1 MKVAVTGSSGLI
13 GSALIA
19 GLLADGHEVVRLV
32 RRPPHAAAGEV
43 RWDPHAADAG
53 LGSLDGLHGV
63 DACLHLAGAGVAD
76 RRWTARYKAEVRA
89 SRVLGTRAL
98 AGTLARLNPRPSVLV
113 SASAIGYYGSGA
125 DGVDESAPAGKGFLA
140 RVVHDWEEAA
150 DPARAAGI
158 RVVHPRSGL
167 VLAKDGGMLGKLLP
181 LARRGLCP
189 RFGSGTQLMSWI
201 ALPDEIAA
209 LRFLLDREDVAGP
222 VNLTAPTPVTNAAFT
237 AALHAALGRRDH
249 PWLRVP
255 APLLRLGMGEASAEL
270 LSSASVAPARLTAAG
285 YEFRYPALAD
295 ALDAE
300 LSFATTSKP
309 LSRGPRRWRRPRG
322 SRRR

>member
-19 GLLADGHEVVRLV
+19 GLLADGHEVVRMV
-32 RRPPHAAAGEV
+32 RRPPRAAGEV
-43 RWDPHAADAG
+43 RWDPHAADGG

-63 DACLHLAGAGVAD
+63 DACAHLAGAGVAD
-76 RRWTARYKAEVRA
+76 HRWTARYKAEVRA

-98 AGTLARLNPRPSVLV
+98 AGALARLDPRPSVLV
-113 SASAIGYYGSGA
+113 SASAIGYYGSAAAG
-125 DGVDESAPAGKGFLA
+125 GVDESAGAGKGFLA

-167 VLAKDGGMLGKLLP
+167 VLAEDGGMLGKLLP

-201 ALPDEIAA
+201 SLPDEIAA
-209 LRFLLDREDVAGP
+209 LRFLLAREDVAGP

-237 AALHAALGRRDH
+237 AALHAAVGKPDR

-255 APLLRLGMGEASAEL
+255 APLLRIGMGEASVEL

-285 YEFRYPALAD
+285 YTFRYPTIAEALH
-295 ALDAE
+295 AE
-300 LSFATTSKP
+300 LSKP
-309 LSRGPRRWRRPRG
+309 LPRGPRRWRRPRG
-322 SRRR
+322 PRRR

>member
-13 GSALIA
+13 GTALIA

-32 RRPPHAAAGEV
+32 RRPPHAAGEV
-43 RWDPHAADAG
+43 RWDPHAADGG
-53 LGSLDGLHGV
+53 LGSLDGLRGV

-98 AGTLARLNPRPSVLV
+98 AGALARLSPRPSVLV
-113 SASAIGYYGSGA
+113 SASAIGYYGSQA
-125 DGVDESAPAGKGFLA
+125 AAGVDESAPAGKGFLA

-167 VLAKDGGMLGKLLP
+167 VLARDGGMLGKLLP
-181 LARRGLCP
+181 LARLGLCP

-201 ALPDEIAA
+201 SLSDEVAA
-209 LRFLLDREDVAGP
+209 LRFLLSDPDVSGP
-222 VNLTAPTPVTNAAFT
+222 VNLTAPAPVTNAAFT
-237 AALHAALGRRDH
+237 AALHAAAGRRDH
-249 PWLRVP
+249 PWLRIP
-255 APLLRLGMGEASAEL
+255 APLLRLGMGEASTEL
-270 LSSASVAPARLTAAG
+270 LSSAQVTPARLVKAG
-285 YEFRYPALAD
+285 YQFRYPELPAALT
-295 ALDAE
+295 AE
-300 LSFATTSKP
+300 LSKP
-309 LSRGPRRWRRPRG
+309 
-322 SRRR
+322 